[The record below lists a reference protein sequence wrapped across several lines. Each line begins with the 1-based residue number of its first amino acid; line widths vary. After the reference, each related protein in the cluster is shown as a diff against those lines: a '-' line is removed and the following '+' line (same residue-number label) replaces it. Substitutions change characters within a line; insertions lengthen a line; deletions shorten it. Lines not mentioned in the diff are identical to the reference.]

1 MKTELIS
8 SFIEKE
14 DNGGENK
21 GKEQKKKKKID
32 EAIRVIKEYETLIKF
47 KKKEILN
54 IAYREVIFFKRLL
67 KSTER
72 L

>member
-21 GKEQKKKKKID
+21 GKEQKKKKKKID
-32 EAIRVIKEYETLIKF
+32 EAIRVIKEYETLTKF

-67 KSTER
+67 KST
-72 L
+72 

>member
-21 GKEQKKKKKID
+21 GKEQKKKKKKKNRWNNSSYKRIWD
-32 EAIRVIKEYETLIKF
+32 VNQVQKER
-47 KKKEILN
+47 N
-54 IAYREVIFFKRLL
+54 SQYRI
-67 KSTER
+67 
-72 L
+72 